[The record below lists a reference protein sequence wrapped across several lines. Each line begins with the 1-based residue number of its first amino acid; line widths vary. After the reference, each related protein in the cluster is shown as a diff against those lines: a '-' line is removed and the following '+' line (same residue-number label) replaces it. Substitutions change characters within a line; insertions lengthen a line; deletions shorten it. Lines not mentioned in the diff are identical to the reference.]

1 MRYFPYI
8 LALLFL
14 GCHPQTNYKVYRFN
28 SIGWTVKVPND
39 FKIIDSLTLK
49 QMNSDGEKLAQ
60 NAYNTKEKVRA
71 PKTLIGFKKGENN
84 AFICNTILFDT
95 TKDGNWNEHVQFLKE
110 LAFKTLQ
117 TSTQG
122 IANVEIDT
130 SSSLELIDKKLFD
143 KFNLRIVVPNRK
155 DINMNLFSILRN
167 GYDVGITI
175 VYQDE
180 IVKKRFYNILMKST
194 FN

>member
-1 MRYFPYI
+1 MRYCSYI
-8 LALLFL
+8 LAFLFL
-14 GCHPQTNYKVYRFN
+14 GCNAQTNYKIYRFN

-60 NAYNTKEKVRA
+60 NAYNTEARITA
-71 PKTLIGFKKGENN
+71 PNTLISFKKGESN
-84 AFICNTILFDT
+84 AFICNTIPFDT
-95 TKDGNWNEHVQFLKE
+95 TKDGSWNEHVQFLKE

-117 TSTQG
+117 TSTQN
-122 IANVEIDT
+122 IENVQIDT
-130 SSSLELIDKKLFD
+130 SSSVELIDKNLFD

-155 DINMNLFSILRN
+155 DVNMNLFSTLRN

-180 IVKKRFYNILMKST
+180 IIKKRFYNILMKST